1 MNALSKFYQTVE
13 PEFIKLR
20 SVIREILQEEDS
32 LSEIVQLVGKD
43 SISETD
49 KVTLEV
55 ARIIR
60 EDFLAQNGFSDHD
73 KYCPFYK
80 TCWMLKLIVQ
90 FYNEAVKAVKQ
101 SKISWNKIKSKT
113 GGEKG
118 IITKLSQTKFRIPSD
133 GKESIEK
140 DYKGLQDEITDFFRN
155 IDEYN

>member
-20 SVIREILQEEDS
+20 SVVREILQEEDS

-55 ARIIR
+55 ARLIR
-60 EDFLAQNGFSDHD
+60 EDFLAQNGFSPHD

-80 TCWMLKLIVQ
+80 TTWMLKMFVH
-90 FYNEAVKAVKQ
+90 FFNEATKGVKQ
-101 SKISWNKIKSKT
+101 NKLSWNKIKKKCSGE
-113 GGEKG
+113 GGLLY
-118 IITKLSQTKFRIPSD
+118 KLSAMKFKLPSD
-133 GKESIEK
+133 GQEKLVKEFK
-140 DYKGLQDEITDFFRN
+140 QLQDEITETFRN
-155 IDEYN
+155 IDEF